1 MALSNSRRTHNSSY
15 LLSICQVSC
24 TVLDVEG
31 INNLFKKFGKAS
43 RMEEVFSRDA
53 GKYASGGCREG

>member
-1 MALSNSRRTHNSSY
+1 M
-15 LLSICQVSC
+15 SC

-53 GKYASGGCREG
+53 GKDGKIT